1 MSRFQILLL
10 NGPNLNLLGTR
21 EPEVYGATTLE
32 GMMSDLRNEFP
43 DIEIEDFQSN
53 DEGALIDA
61 IQDYGSRF
69 NGIVFNPGGYA
80 HTSVA
85 IRDAVS
91 SIPAPVIEVH
101 ISNIHS
107 REEFRNI
114 SIVGGACKAVI
125 SGLGISGYSV
135 AIEHLKSSC

>member
-32 GMMSDLRNEFP
+32 GMMSDLRTEFP

-135 AIEHLKSSC
+135 AIEHLKSNG

>member
-1 MSRFQILLL
+1 
-10 NGPNLNLLGTR
+10 LLGTR

-135 AIEHLKSSC
+135 AIEYLKSNG

>member
-1 MSRFQILLL
+1 RK
-10 NGPNLNLLGTR
+10 R
-21 EPEVYGATTLE
+21 
-32 GMMSDLRNEFP
+32 FP
-43 DIEIEDFQSN
+43 DIDIADVQSN

-91 SIPAPVIEVH
+91 AISAPVIEVH
-101 ISNIHS
+101 ISNIHA

-125 SGLGISGYSV
+125 SGLGVNGYAV
-135 AIEHLKSSC
+135 AIAHLKSL

>member
-10 NGPNLNLLGTR
+10 NGPNLNLLGSR
-21 EPEVYGATTLE
+21 EPEVYGSTTLE
-32 GMMSDLRNEFP
+32 GMISDLRNEFP

-53 DEGALIDA
+53 EEGALIDA

-125 SGLGISGYSV
+125 SGLGINGYSV

>member
-10 NGPNLNLLGTR
+10 NGPNLNLLGSR
-21 EPEVYGATTLE
+21 EPEVYGSTTLE
-32 GMMSDLRNEFP
+32 GMISDLRNEFP

-53 DEGALIDA
+53 EEGALIDA

-125 SGLGISGYSV
+125 SGLGIRGYSV

>member
-10 NGPNLNLLGTR
+10 NGPNLNLLGSR
-21 EPEVYGATTLE
+21 EPEVYGSTTLE
-32 GMMSDLRNEFP
+32 GMISDLRNEFP

-125 SGLGISGYSV
+125 SGLGVSGYSV
-135 AIEHLKSSC
+135 AIEHLTSLC

>member
-32 GMMSDLRNEFP
+32 GLISDLRNKFP

-107 REEFRNI
+107 REDFRNT

-135 AIEHLKSSC
+135 AIEHLKSL

>member
-1 MSRFQILLL
+1 MSRFQILVL
-10 NGPNLNLLGTR
+10 NGPNLNLLGAR
-21 EPEVYGATTLE
+21 EPDVYGNSTLDDLV
-32 GMMSDLRNEFP
+32 SDLRKRFP
-43 DIEIEDFQSN
+43 DVEISDVQSN

-61 IQDYGSRF
+61 IQDFGARF

-91 SIPAPVIEVH
+91 AISAPVIEVH
-101 ISNIHS
+101 ISNIHA

-114 SIVGGACKAVI
+114 SIVGGACKAFI
-125 SGLGISGYSV
+125 SGLGVSGYAV
-135 AIEHLKSSC
+135 AIEHLKSL

>member
-32 GMMSDLRNEFP
+32 GMISDLRNEFP

>member
-1 MSRFQILLL
+1 MSRFQILVL

-21 EPEVYGATTLE
+21 EPEVYGDATLDDLV
-32 GMMSDLRNEFP
+32 SDLRKRFP
-43 DIEIEDFQSN
+43 EIDIAD
-53 DEGALIDA
+53 
-61 IQDYGSRF
+61 
-69 NGIVFNPGGYA
+69 FNPGGYA

-101 ISNIHS
+101 ISNIHA

-125 SGLGISGYSV
+125 SGLGVSGYAV
-135 AIEHLKSSC
+135 AIAHLTSL

>member
-32 GMMSDLRNEFP
+32 GLISDLRNKFP

-91 SIPAPVIEVH
+91 SIPAPVVEVH

-107 REEFRNI
+107 REDFRNI

-135 AIEHLKSSC
+135 AIEHLKSL

>member
-10 NGPNLNLLGTR
+10 NGPNLNLLGSR
-21 EPEVYGATTLE
+21 EPEVYGSTTLE
-32 GMMSDLRNEFP
+32 GMISDLRNEFP

-125 SGLGISGYSV
+125 SGLGIRGYSV
-135 AIEHLKSSC
+135 AIEHLTSSC

>member
-32 GMMSDLRNEFP
+32 GMISDLRNEFP

-107 REEFRNI
+107 REDFRNI

-135 AIEHLKSSC
+135 AIEHLKSSV

>member
-21 EPEVYGATTLE
+21 EPEVYGDSTLDDLV
-32 GMMSDLRNEFP
+32 SDLRMRFP
-43 DIEIEDFQSN
+43 DIEIADVQSN

-61 IQDYGSRF
+61 IQDFGSRF

-91 SIPAPVIEVH
+91 SISAPVIEVH
-101 ISNIHS
+101 ISNIHA

-125 SGLGISGYSV
+125 SGLGVSGYAV
-135 AIEHLKSSC
+135 AIAHLKSLS

>member
-1 MSRFQILLL
+1 MSRLQILVL

-21 EPEVYGATTLE
+21 EPEVYGDATLDDLV
-32 GMMSDLRNEFP
+32 SDLRIRFP
-43 DIEIEDFQSN
+43 DIEIADFQSN

-61 IQDYGSRF
+61 IQDFGSRF

-91 SIPAPVIEVH
+91 SVPAPVIEVH

-125 SGLGISGYSV
+125 SGLGVSGYSV
-135 AIEHLKSSC
+135 AIEHLTSL

>member
-32 GMMSDLRNEFP
+32 GMMSDLRTEFP

-107 REEFRNI
+107 REEFRNV
-114 SIVGGACKAVI
+114 SIVGGACQAVI
-125 SGLGISGYSV
+125 SGLGIRGYSV
-135 AIEHLKSSC
+135 AIEHLKLS

>member
-1 MSRFQILLL
+1 MSPFQILVL

-21 EPEVYGATTLE
+21 EPEVYGDSTLDDLV
-32 GMMSDLRNEFP
+32 SDLRKRFP
-43 DIEIEDFQSN
+43 DIEIADVQSN

-61 IQDYGSRF
+61 IQDFGSRF

-91 SIPAPVIEVH
+91 SISAPVIEVH
-101 ISNIHS
+101 ISNIHA

-114 SIVGGACKAVI
+114 SIVGGACKGVI
-125 SGLGISGYSV
+125 SGLGVSGYAV
-135 AIEHLKSSC
+135 AIAHLTSL

>member
-10 NGPNLNLLGTR
+10 NGPNLNLLGSR
-21 EPEVYGATTLE
+21 EPEVYGSTTLE
-32 GMMSDLRNEFP
+32 GMISDLRNEFP

-125 SGLGISGYSV
+125 SGLGIRGYSV
-135 AIEHLKSSC
+135 AIEHLTSLS